1 MGHPPLAGNNITAPT
16 VSLAI
21 PAKRKFI
28 SAALQVLLPD
38 PAKESEAQNRRGW
51 QVNQAGAAHGGRL

>member
-1 MGHPPLAGNNITAPT
+1 MGHPRLAGHNITSRT

-21 PAKRKFI
+21 PVKRKFI
-28 SAALQVLLPD
+28 SATLQVLLPD

-51 QVNQAGAAHGGRL
+51 QANQAGAAHGGRL